1 MSDPLPPWE
10 STSTSE
16 PEFWSGEPVFEP
28 EEKPPLDLWGAVGSE
43 RPWAT
48 LLLVFSWGVVFAAMG
63 LAHSVGSGDA
73 ELRWGGFPSPALAP
87 AEPWR
92 WLAYT
97 AVHGS
102 MAHLASNAFVMLVLG
117 QAVERI
123 FTRAHLLLL
132 FAVGGVA
139 GAAATLL
146 WETVRHPGEPSVS
159 VGASGAIFALGAA
172 LLVASWRLRHRLPT
186 SRARALAASI
196 LWLVVPGLFVGFQMP
211 HVGSAAHVGGFVAG
225 AALGFLLGLDP
236 RLEERAPSTL
246 TRLAGLACALALA
259 VCYTIGFVSGA
270 R

>member
-1 MSDPLPPWE
+1 VSDWE

-16 PEFWSGEPVFEP
+16 PEFWAGEPVFEQ
-28 EEKPPLDLWGAVGSE
+28 EEKPPLDLWAAVGGE

-48 LLLVFSWGVVFAAMG
+48 VLLVFSWCVVFAAMA
-63 LAHSVGSGDA
+63 LSHSVGDVNA

-97 AVHGS
+97 AVHGGA
-102 MAHLASNAFVMLVLG
+102 AHLASNAFVMLVLG

-132 FAVGGVA
+132 FAVGGIA
-139 GAAATLL
+139 GAAGTLV
-146 WETVRHPGEPSVS
+146 WEAIKHPGEQSVS

-172 LLVASWRLRHRLPT
+172 LLVASWRLRNRLAT

-196 LWLVVPGLFVGFQMP
+196 LWLVVPGLVVGFQMP

-225 AALGFLLGLDP
+225 AALGFVLGLDP
-236 RLEERAPSTL
+236 RLEERAPNAL
-246 TRLAGLACALALA
+246 TRWAGAACAVALA
-259 VCYTIGFVSGA
+259 VCYTIGFVTGA